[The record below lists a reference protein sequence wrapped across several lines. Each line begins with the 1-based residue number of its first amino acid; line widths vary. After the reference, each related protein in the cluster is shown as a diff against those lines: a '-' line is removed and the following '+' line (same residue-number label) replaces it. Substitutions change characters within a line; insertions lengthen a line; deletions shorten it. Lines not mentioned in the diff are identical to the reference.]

1 MTLLQVPSVW
11 SFLTIPTLLENSV
24 EMNLTSLS
32 GRTALV
38 TGGGRGAGAVIASA
52 LAAAGASV
60 VLAARTQSEIDVV
73 AKQLSSDGA
82 RVWAFD
88 CDVSDPVS
96 VEALARSTATTA
108 GRIDIL
114 VNNAGIGFAA
124 PLGKTSLENWQRIMG
139 VNATGT
145 FLCTRTW
152 LPGMVEGGWG
162 RIINVASVAGLTGD
176 RYISAYAASKHA
188 VLGFTRALAAEV
200 ASHGVT
206 VNAVCPAFLDTE
218 MTHATLDRIVASTGR
233 DRGSAL
239 DAIVAKSPQKRL
251 ITPEEVAA
259 AVVFLCGEH
268 ARGITGESLVI
279 DGGEL
284 RR

>member
-1 MTLLQVPSVW
+1 
-11 SFLTIPTLLENSV
+11 
-24 EMNLTSLS
+24 MNITSLS
-32 GRTALV
+32 GRSALV
-38 TGGGRGAGAVIASA
+38 TGGGRGAGAVIAST
-52 LAAAGASV
+52 LASAGASI
-60 VLAARTQSEIDVV
+60 VLAARTKSEVDAV
-73 AKQLSSDGA
+73 AERLSAGGA
-82 RVWAFD
+82 RVWAFE
-88 CDVSDPVS
+88 CDVSDPAS
-96 VEALARSTATTA
+96 VEVLARSTADTA

-124 PLGKTSLENWQRIMG
+124 PLGKTSFEDWQRVIG

-145 FLCTRTW
+145 FLCVRTW
-152 LPGMVEGGWG
+152 LPSMLEAGWG
-162 RIINVASVAGLTGD
+162 RIINIASVAGLNGD

-188 VLGFTRALAAEV
+188 VVGFTRAIAAEV
-200 ASHGVT
+200 ASRGVT
-206 VNAVCPAFLDTE
+206 VNAICPTFLDTE
-218 MTHATLDRIVASTGR
+218 MTQATLNQIVASTGR

-259 AVVFLCGEH
+259 SVVFLCSEH

>member
-1 MTLLQVPSVW
+1 
-11 SFLTIPTLLENSV
+11 
-24 EMNLTSLS
+24 MNKPPLM

-52 LAAAGASV
+52 LAAVGAAV
-60 VLAARTQSEIDVV
+60 VLAARTKSEIDVV
-73 AKQLSSDGA
+73 AERLSANGA

-96 VEALARSTATTA
+96 VEGLARSTAATA

-124 PLGKTSLENWQRIMG
+124 PLAKTSLEDWQRVIG

-145 FLCTRTW
+145 FLCARTW
-152 LPGMVEGGWG
+152 LPGMLESGWG
-162 RIINVASVAGLTGD
+162 RIINIASVAGLSGD

-188 VLGFTRALAAEV
+188 VVGFTRAMAAEV
-200 ASHGVT
+200 ATHGVT
-206 VNAVCPAFLDTE
+206 VNAVCPTYLDTE
-218 MTHATLDRIVASTGR
+218 MTQATLDRIVASTGR

-239 DAIVAKSPQKRL
+239 DTIVAKSPQKRL
-251 ITPEEVAA
+251 VTPEEVAA